1 MSKLEELTAASLE
14 ADRELEQQKE
24 LLRRLE
30 TELQENGPA
39 LSCRDYGDLRSNIA
53 QQTQRVEVASRAAR
67 EKQDAL
73 DEARSAEVAK
83 LQREAAQRT
92 VDTTLSRLNETR
104 AALESKRAELNKI
117 QNELPAL
124 ARQQSFLLAELDRAR
139 TQLQQLQPLEAL
151 IQ

>member
-14 ADRELEQQKE
+14 ADQEMERQKD

-30 TELQENGPA
+30 AELQENGPA

-53 QQTQRVEVASRAAR
+53 QQAQRVEVAIRTAR

-92 VDTTLSRLNETR
+92 VDATLNRLNDTR

-124 ARQQSFLLAELDRAR
+124 ASLQSSLLADLDRAR
-139 TQLQQLQPLEAL
+139 TQLQRLGA
-151 IQ
+151 